1 MSDGADYTGSRMPEP
16 LRRSHSDTM
25 FTMAPDPTSASATA
39 TASPG
44 RSRSGLGYRI
54 AVLIAV
60 LLAASAII
68 TTLFSVRAVQSAMYK
83 QTTESVDNI
92 HVAVGELISVEYDN
106 VTAFRQASLD
116 LRKKELESIAAPI
129 STALDALRS
138 EAATG
143 QTTEAEAKA
152 TALEMLKTI
161 RYGNKD
167 YFFTYDRNMTAI
179 SHPDAK
185 FQGRNLIDLQDADGK
200 YVLREIRDVA
210 LNQGHGFVDYRWV
223 RLNEDKPSPKIGYV
237 FHYEPWDWIIGTG
250 VYVDDIDAEAKKRLT
265 AEQVKLSSTF
275 DDVQFSQDGF
285 FFILD
290 QAGNVV
296 VSPQGHDL
304 SSLANTTSGQQYVT
318 DILATAPTTDGPIT
332 TLDSDVALQGDQ
344 SEVWSTTIS
353 AFTPLGWILVS
364 AVPEAVLEAPG
375 RTLAWQQAG
384 LSLIVLLIGL
394 VSGLLLSRRIIR
406 PVEAV
411 TRAARDLSE
420 DRFDPSSLDAAAKRT
435 DEVGELAR
443 TFQRMGAE
451 IVARERRLREQVAK
465 LSVQIDRTKVEEAVS
480 DIAESEYFLRIK
492 ERAEELRWNR
502 REEPPTDE

>member
-1 MSDGADYTGSRMPEP
+1 
-16 LRRSHSDTM
+16 M
-25 FTMAPDPTSASATA
+25 FTMAADPT
-39 TASPG
+39 TASTTAAPG
-44 RSRSGLGYRI
+44 RARSGLGYRI
-54 AVLIAV
+54 AILIAV
-60 LLAASAII
+60 LLAASAIV
-68 TTLFSVRAVQSAMYK
+68 TTLFSVRAVQSAMYA
-83 QTTESVDNI
+83 QTRESVDNI
-92 HVAVGELISVEYDN
+92 HTAVGEIISVEYES
-106 VTAFRQASLD
+106 VTAFREASLE
-116 LRKKELESIAAPI
+116 RRRKELESVAAPI

-167 YFFTYDRNMTAI
+167 YFFTYDRSMTAI
-179 SHPDAK
+179 AHPDAK

-210 LNQGHGFVDYRWV
+210 LNQGSGFVEYRWV

-250 VYVDDIDAEAKKRLT
+250 VYVDDIEAEAQQRLA
-265 AEQVKLSSTF
+265 AEQAQLTTTF
-275 DDVQFSQDGF
+275 DDVQFSEDGF

-290 QAGNVV
+290 QSGTVV
-296 VSPQGHDL
+296 VAPQGHDL
-304 SSLANTTSGQQYVT
+304 SRLSATPSGQQYVQN
-318 DILATAPTTDGPIT
+318 IIAAAPATDGPTT
-332 TLDSDVALQGDQ
+332 TLDADVALEGDQ

-353 AFTPLGWILVS
+353 TFTPLGWILVS

-375 RTLAWQQAG
+375 RTLALQQAA

-420 DRFDPSSLDAAAKRT
+420 DRFDPSSLDAAAQRT

-465 LSVQIDRTKVEEAVS
+465 LSVQIDRTKVEEAVN
-480 DIAESEYFLRIK
+480 DIAESDYFQRIK

-502 REEPPTDE
+502 REEPPTDETP

>member
-1 MSDGADYTGSRMPEP
+1 MTADPPTPSTSR
-16 LRRSHSDTM
+16 
-25 FTMAPDPTSASATA
+25 
-39 TASPG
+39 
-44 RSRSGLGYRI
+44 RSGLGYRI
-54 AVLIAV
+54 AILIAV

-68 TTLFSVRAVQSAMYK
+68 TTLFSVRAVQSEMYA
-83 QTTESVDNI
+83 QTTESVENI
-92 HVAVGELISVEYDN
+92 HVSVGELISVEYEN
-106 VTAFRQASLD
+106 VTAFREASLD
-116 LRKKELESIAAPI
+116 RRKRELESVSAPI
-129 STALDALRS
+129 STALDALRGQV
-138 EAATG
+138 ATG
-143 QTTEAEAKA
+143 QITEAAAKA

-167 YFFTYDRNMTAI
+167 YFFTYDRSMTAI

-210 LNQGHGFVDYRWV
+210 LNQGKGFVDYRWV
-223 RLNEDKPSPKIGYV
+223 RLNEEKSSPKIGYV

-250 VYVDDIDAEAKKRLT
+250 VYVDDIDAEAQKQLA
-265 AEQVKLSSTF
+265 AEQARLSITF
-275 DDVQFSQDGF
+275 DEVQFNQDGF

-290 QAGNVV
+290 QQGGVV
-296 VSPQGHDL
+296 VAPNGRDL
-304 SSLANTTSGQQYVT
+304 SPLASTPSGQQYVT
-318 DILATAPTTDGPIT
+318 DIIAAAPATDGPIT
-332 TLDSDVALQGDQ
+332 KLDSEVALQGDQ

-353 AFTPLGWILVS
+353 TFTPLGWILVS
-364 AVPEAVLEAPG
+364 AVPGAVLEAPG

-384 LSLIVLLIGL
+384 LSLIVLIIGL

-420 DRFDPSSLDAAAKRT
+420 DHFDPASLDTAAQRS

-443 TFQRMGAE
+443 TFQRMGTE

-502 REEPPTDE
+502 REDPPSVSP

>member
-1 MSDGADYTGSRMPEP
+1 MS
-16 LRRSHSDTM
+16 TM
-25 FTMAPDPTSASATA
+25 TADPTTASATPA
-39 TASPG
+39 PG
-44 RSRSGLGYRI
+44 RNRSGLGYRI

-60 LLAASAII
+60 LLAASAIV
-68 TTLFSVRAVQSAMYK
+68 TTLFSVRAVQSAMYA
-83 QTTESVDNI
+83 QTTESVENI
-92 HVAVGELISVEYDN
+92 HVAVGELISVEYEN
-106 VTAFRQASLD
+106 VTAFREASLD
-116 LRKKELESIAAPI
+116 RRKRELESVSAPI
-129 STALDALRS
+129 STALDALRAQ
-138 EAATG
+138 AATG
-143 QTTEAEAKA
+143 QITEAAAKA

-167 YFFTYDRNMTAI
+167 YFFTYDRSMTAF

-210 LNQGHGFVDYRWV
+210 LNQGQGFVDYRWV
-223 RLNEDKPSPKIGYV
+223 RLNEEEPSPKIGYV

-250 VYVDDIDAEAKKRLT
+250 VYVDDIDAEAQKQLA
-265 AEQVKLSSTF
+265 AEQARLSTTF
-275 DDVQFSQDGF
+275 DEVQFSQDGF

-290 QAGNVV
+290 QDGSVV
-296 VSPQGHDL
+296 VSPNGRDL
-304 SSLANTTSGQQYVT
+304 SPLASTPSGQQYVT
-318 DILATAPTTDGPIT
+318 DIIAAAPATDGPIT

-353 AFTPLGWILVS
+353 TFTPLGWILVS

-420 DRFDPSSLDAAAKRT
+420 DHFDPASLDAAAQRS

-443 TFQRMGAE
+443 TFQRMGTE
-451 IVARERRLREQVAK
+451 IVERERRLREQVAK
-465 LSVQIDRTKVEEAVS
+465 LSVQIDRTKVDEAVS

-502 REEPPTDE
+502 REDPSADE

>member
-1 MSDGADYTGSRMPEP
+1 
-16 LRRSHSDTM
+16 
-25 FTMAPDPTSASATA
+25 
-39 TASPG
+39 
-44 RSRSGLGYRI
+44 
-54 AVLIAV
+54 
-60 LLAASAII
+60 
-68 TTLFSVRAVQSAMYK
+68 
-83 QTTESVDNI
+83 
-92 HVAVGELISVEYDN
+92 
-106 VTAFRQASLD
+106 
-116 LRKKELESIAAPI
+116 
-129 STALDALRS
+129 
-138 EAATG
+138 
-143 QTTEAEAKA
+143 
-152 TALEMLKTI
+152 
-161 RYGNKD
+161 
-167 YFFTYDRNMTAI
+167 MTAI

-210 LNQGHGFVDYRWV
+210 LNQGQGFVDYRWV
-223 RLNEDKPSPKIGYV
+223 RLNEEKSSPKIGYV

-250 VYVDDIDAEAKKRLT
+250 VYVDDIDAEAQKQLA
-265 AEQVKLSSTF
+265 AEQARLSITF
-275 DDVQFSQDGF
+275 DEVRFNQDGF

-290 QAGNVV
+290 QEGGVV
-296 VSPQGHDL
+296 VAPNGRDL
-304 SSLANTTSGQQYVT
+304 SPLASTPSGQQYVT
-318 DILATAPTTDGPIT
+318 DIIAAAPATDGPIT
-332 TLDSDVALQGDQ
+332 NLDSEVALQGDQ

-353 AFTPLGWILVS
+353 TFTPLGWILVS
-364 AVPEAVLEAPG
+364 AIPGAVLEAPG

-384 LSLIVLLIGL
+384 LSLIVLIIGL

-420 DRFDPSSLDAAAKRT
+420 DNFDPASLDTAAQRS

-443 TFQRMGAE
+443 TFQRMGTE

-502 REEPPTDE
+502 REDPPSIST